1 MAKYGYKYKKGGL
14 VGYEGVQINLKE
26 ISDITADW
34 SINDTHLT
42 VTVNYEDENVE
53 KLETDIAD
61 TASGGVKLTGTKEY
75 WNNRLVFGEEENN
88 GSG

>member
-26 ISDITADW
+26 ITDITADW
-34 SINDTHLT
+34 SINDTHLS

-75 WNNRLVFGEEENN
+75 WNNRLVFGEEDNN

>member
-1 MAKYGYKYKKGGL
+1 MAAYGYKYKNGGL

-26 ISDITADW
+26 ITDITADW
-34 SINDTHLT
+34 SINDTHLS
-42 VTVNYEDENVE
+42 VTVNYEDKKVE

-88 GSG
+88 VSG

>member
-26 ISDITADW
+26 ITDITADW
-34 SINDTHLT
+34 SINDTHLS

-61 TASGGVKLTGTKEY
+61 TASGGVKLTGTKEF

>member
-88 GSG
+88 GAG

>member
-26 ISDITADW
+26 ITDITADW
-34 SINDTHLT
+34 SINDTHLS